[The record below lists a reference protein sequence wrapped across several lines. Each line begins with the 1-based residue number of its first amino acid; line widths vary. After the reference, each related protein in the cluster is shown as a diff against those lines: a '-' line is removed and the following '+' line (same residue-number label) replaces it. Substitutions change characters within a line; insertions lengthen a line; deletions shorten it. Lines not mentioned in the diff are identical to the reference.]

1 MCGVLCMVVI
11 GMLMYGGDW
20 DIGISLG
27 CCVMGMCL
35 FVGDSVMVTLLFMGH
50 VHVIFLSI
58 QYTHVILFT

>member
-1 MCGVLCMVVI
+1 
-11 GMLMYGGDW
+11 MLMYGGDW